1 MASLGTTFNRQMFTV
16 EGSAVRL
23 GAAASAMLSRAP
35 PGAATST
42 EAIGSACGSGP
53 HRSPQSDSSFHSLA
67 PSEFQFQPSGHFT
80 SRKNKFPVGDRMV
93 MLLIE
98 PLVLMAKPEAAQ
110 FVVLRLLFCCSAKPA
125 DG

>member
-1 MASLGTTFNRQMFTV
+1 MAPVGTTFNRLCRWTGCCRQR
-16 EGSAVRL
+16 GVRAGPP
-23 GAAASAMLSRAP
+23 GAAAS
-35 PGAATST
+35 T
-42 EAIGSACGSGP
+42 EAMGSACGSGP

-110 FVVLRLLFCCSAKPA
+110 FVVLRLLFCCNAKPA